1 MDPGMLSVE
10 DWQARLLAL
19 RLMWLCLILAF
30 TAAGSL
36 VIAHAVIPSAVDSG
50 TLSKKFN
57 KFRLPLYLTG
67 IFAFVLD
74 VAVFFMLFH
83 WLKEL
88 FLIFIQ
94 VFGSR

>member
-50 TLSKKFN
+50 TLNKKFN

-74 VAVFFMLFH
+74 VAVFLYALTLAQGIISDIYPSF
-83 WLKEL
+83 W
-88 FLIFIQ
+88 Q
-94 VFGSR
+94 

>member
-57 KFRLPLYLTG
+57 KFRLPLYLTA

-74 VAVFFMLFH
+74 VAVFLYALSLAQGIISDIYPSF
-83 WLKEL
+83 W
-88 FLIFIQ
+88 Q
-94 VFGSR
+94 

>member
-1 MDPGMLSVE
+1 MDPGILSVE

-67 IFAFVLD
+67 IFAFFLD
-74 VAVFFMLFH
+74 VAVFLYALSLAQGIISDIYPSF
-83 WLKEL
+83 W
-88 FLIFIQ
+88 Q
-94 VFGSR
+94 

>member
-1 MDPGMLSVE
+1 MDSGMLSVE

-74 VAVFFMLFH
+74 VAVFLYALSLAQGIISDIYPSF
-83 WLKEL
+83 W
-88 FLIFIQ
+88 Q
-94 VFGSR
+94 

>member
-30 TAAGSL
+30 TAADSL
-36 VIAHAVIPSAVDSG
+36 VIAHAVIPSAVDTG

-57 KFRLPLYLTG
+57 KLRLPLYLTG

-74 VAVFFMLFH
+74 VAVFLYALSLAQGIISDIYPSF
-83 WLKEL
+83 W
-88 FLIFIQ
+88 Q
-94 VFGSR
+94 

>member
-74 VAVFFMLFH
+74 VAVFLYALSLAQGIISDIYPSF
-83 WLKEL
+83 W
-88 FLIFIQ
+88 Q
-94 VFGSR
+94 

>member
-1 MDPGMLSVE
+1 MDPGILSVE

-74 VAVFFMLFH
+74 VAVFLYALSLAQGIISDIYPSF
-83 WLKEL
+83 W
-88 FLIFIQ
+88 Q
-94 VFGSR
+94 

>member
-1 MDPGMLSVE
+1 MLSVE

-74 VAVFFMLFH
+74 VAVFLYALSLAQGIISDIYPSF
-83 WLKEL
+83 W
-88 FLIFIQ
+88 Q
-94 VFGSR
+94 

>member
-1 MDPGMLSVE
+1 
-10 DWQARLLAL
+10 
-19 RLMWLCLILAF
+19 MWLCLILAF

-74 VAVFFMLFH
+74 VAVFLYALSLAQGIISDIYPSF
-83 WLKEL
+83 W
-88 FLIFIQ
+88 Q
-94 VFGSR
+94 

>member
-19 RLMWLCLILAF
+19 RLMWLCLIVAF

-74 VAVFFMLFH
+74 VAVFLYALSLAQGIISDIYPSF
-83 WLKEL
+83 W
-88 FLIFIQ
+88 Q
-94 VFGSR
+94 

>member
-1 MDPGMLSVE
+1 MDPGILSVE

-19 RLMWLCLILAF
+19 RLMWLCLVLAF

-57 KFRLPLYLTG
+57 KFRLQCNIELL
-67 IFAFVLD
+67 L
-74 VAVFFMLFH
+74 
-83 WLKEL
+83 L
-88 FLIFIQ
+88 FLLKTINLEVCPNEI
-94 VFGSR
+94 S

>member
-30 TAAGSL
+30 TASGSL

-50 TLSKKFN
+50 TLSEKFN

-74 VAVFFMLFH
+74 VAVFLYALSLAQGIISDIYPSF
-83 WLKEL
+83 W
-88 FLIFIQ
+88 Q
-94 VFGSR
+94 

>member
-10 DWQARLLAL
+10 DWKERLLAL

-74 VAVFFMLFH
+74 VAVFLYALSLAQGIISDIYPSF
-83 WLKEL
+83 W
-88 FLIFIQ
+88 Q
-94 VFGSR
+94 

>member
-36 VIAHAVIPSAVDSG
+36 VIAHAVIPSAVDSV

-74 VAVFFMLFH
+74 VAVFLYALSLAQGIISDIYPSF
-83 WLKEL
+83 W
-88 FLIFIQ
+88 Q
-94 VFGSR
+94 

>member
-36 VIAHAVIPSAVDSG
+36 VIAHAVIPSAVDTG

-74 VAVFFMLFH
+74 VAVFLYALSLAQGIISDIYPSF
-83 WLKEL
+83 W
-88 FLIFIQ
+88 Q
-94 VFGSR
+94 

>member
-74 VAVFFMLFH
+74 VAVFRYALSLAQGIISDIYPSFR
-83 WLKEL
+83 
-88 FLIFIQ
+88 Q
-94 VFGSR
+94 

>member
-19 RLMWLCLILAF
+19 RLMWLCLVLAF

-74 VAVFFMLFH
+74 VAVFLYALSLAQGIISDIYPSF
-83 WLKEL
+83 W
-88 FLIFIQ
+88 Q
-94 VFGSR
+94 

>member
-1 MDPGMLSVE
+1 MDPGILSVE

-19 RLMWLCLILAF
+19 RLMWLCLVLAF

-74 VAVFFMLFH
+74 VAVFLYALSLAQGIISDIYPSF
-83 WLKEL
+83 W
-88 FLIFIQ
+88 Q
-94 VFGSR
+94 